1 MKTQVIDFHRA
12 KLAPKKTVLS
22 LGCFDGIHLGH
33 QSLIER
39 LLFEAKKQKA
49 PACLCLFDPPPFQV
63 LKGQSSFKRLF
74 TIEESKE
81 LLKPFAL
88 DFLCIIPF
96 DHKFS
101 KLKPKEFVDSF
112 IIRQFDPI
120 KIIVGYDF
128 SFAYQRGGNFSV
140 LKKLAE
146 ESNFKVDQVPAYL
159 YHGEPVSSSRIR
171 KLLSLAEMQQVRTLL
186 GRPFSIKGKVIKG
199 KSIGR
204 KLGFPTANLQ
214 IKQKELPPLG
224 VYGGRAQTAGLWR
237 KAVINIGQRPTFGLK
252 DSVLIEVHIIEAS
265 LDLYNQDLQ
274 VELDVFIRKEQAFS
288 NILELTRA
296 IKQDIKKVLSL

>member
-1 MKTQVIDFHRA
+1 M
-12 KLAPKKTVLS
+12 
-22 LGCFDGIHLGH
+22 
-33 QSLIER
+33 
-39 LLFEAKKQKA
+39 
-49 PACLCLFDPPPFQV
+49 
-63 LKGQSSFKRLF
+63 LKGQNSFKRLF

-128 SFAYQRGGNFSV
+128 SFAYQRGGNFSI

-214 IKQKELPPLG
+214 IKQKEIPPLG
-224 VYGGRAQTAGLWR
+224 VYGGRAPNSWFMA
-237 KAVINIGQRPTFGLK
+237 
-252 DSVLIEVHIIEAS
+252 
-265 LDLYNQDLQ
+265 
-274 VELDVFIRKEQAFS
+274 
-288 NILELTRA
+288 
-296 IKQDIKKVLSL
+296 